1 MSFLILSTVVYAF
14 HFIVKEMSE
23 MADQN
28 PKYSRTSR
36 KKGSKASKVN
46 RALNISIGVVVF
58 LIAVVAIIFLTG
70 DDDKNEVAIDKPE
83 QSTQSDAAPIEPI
96 VLDDEDE
103 ADKPE
108 AEDAESEEMDE
119 PEVQAPEENNEV
131 VNEVVEEP
139 EAPVVEAPKKEQPK
153 QDKPKKEA
161 SPDSG
166 KKVVVNPDWKPIG
179 TKQTGEHVSKYDGQ
193 SDDWYEKKK
202 AISYATG
209 MSEDQLY
216 FERIQNGG
224 SPQKSEGIVRSKDN
238 SKKFKVYLEWVDGQG
253 WKPVKMEVMK

>member
-1 MSFLILSTVVYAF
+1 
-14 HFIVKEMSE
+14 
-23 MADQN
+23 MADQD

-36 KKGSKASKVN
+36 KQGSKASKVN
-46 RALNISIGVVVF
+46 RVLNISIGVVIF

-70 DDDKNEVAIDKPE
+70 DDDKKEVAIDKPE
-83 QSTQSDAAPIEPI
+83 QSTQSDTAPMEPI

-108 AEDAESEEMDE
+108 KEDAEPEEADE

-139 EAPVVEAPKKEQPK
+139 EAPVVEAPKVEEAKKQPPKE
-153 QDKPKKEA
+153 DKPKKET
-161 SPDSG
+161 SSDSG
-166 KKVVVNPDWKPIG
+166 KNVVVNPDWKPVG
-179 TKQTGEHVSKYDGQ
+179 TKQSGEHVSKYDGQ

-216 FERIQNGG
+216 FDRIQNGG

-253 WKPVKMEVMK
+253 WKPVKMEVLK

>member
-1 MSFLILSTVVYAF
+1 
-14 HFIVKEMSE
+14 
-23 MADQN
+23 MADQD

-36 KKGSKASKVN
+36 KQGSKASKVN
-46 RALNISIGVVVF
+46 RVLNISIGVVIF

-70 DDDKNEVAIDKPE
+70 DDDKKEVAIDKPE
-83 QSTQSDAAPIEPI
+83 QSTQSDTAPMEPI

-108 AEDAESEEMDE
+108 KEDAEPEEADE

-139 EAPVVEAPKKEQPK
+139 EAPVVEAPKVEETKKQPLK
-153 QDKPKKEA
+153 QDKPKKET
-161 SPDSG
+161 SSDSG
-166 KKVVVNPDWKPIG
+166 KKVVVNPDWKPVG
-179 TKQTGEHVSKYDGQ
+179 TKQSGEHVSKYDGQ

-216 FERIQNGG
+216 FDRIQNGG

-253 WKPVKMEVMK
+253 WKPVKMEVLK

>member
-1 MSFLILSTVVYAF
+1 
-14 HFIVKEMSE
+14 
-23 MADQN
+23 MADQD

-36 KKGSKASKVN
+36 KQGSKASKVN
-46 RALNISIGVVVF
+46 RVLNISIGVVIF

-70 DDDKNEVAIDKPE
+70 DDDKKEVAIDKPE
-83 QSTQSDAAPIEPI
+83 QSTQSDTAPMEPI
-96 VLDDEDE
+96 VLDDEDDV
-103 ADKPE
+103 DKPE
-108 AEDAESEEMDE
+108 TEDAEPEEADE

-139 EAPVVEAPKKEQPK
+139 EAPVVEAPKVEEAKKQPPK
-153 QDKPKKEA
+153 QDKPKKET
-161 SPDSG
+161 SSDSG
-166 KKVVVNPDWKPIG
+166 KKVVVNPDWKPVG
-179 TKQTGEHVSKYDGQ
+179 TKQSGEHVSKYDGQ

-216 FERIQNGG
+216 FDRIQNGG

-253 WKPVKMEVMK
+253 WKPVKMEVLK